1 MEVECGDQHTAALS
15 KEGYLFTWGYGGSL
29 FSCGSLGHG
38 DKSNQATPVV
48 VDYFYDN
55 GIAIKHISSGSAFM
69 LALDENGDLYSWG
82 RGSFVVDARCFKRR
96 DRLLRA
102 REVMNCP
109 L

>member
-1 MEVECGDQHTAALS
+1 MVSTLNDFDLVEVECGDQHTAALS

-38 DKSNQATPVV
+38 DKANQATPVV

-82 RGSFVVDARCFKRR
+82 RGSFVVAICCF
-96 DRLLRA
+96 
-102 REVMNCP
+102 
-109 L
+109 